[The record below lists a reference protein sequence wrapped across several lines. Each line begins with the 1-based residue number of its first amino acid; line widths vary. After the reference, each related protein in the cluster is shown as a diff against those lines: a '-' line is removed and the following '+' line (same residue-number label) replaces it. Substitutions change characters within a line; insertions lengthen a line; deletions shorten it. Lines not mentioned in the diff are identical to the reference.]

1 MLYLEVAG
9 HVWRSMKTYRVF
21 AGALIWIGAVI
32 ANPAHAANQVPYPNG
47 DVVAHSHFGNGN
59 IRAAVR
65 SAPLGWEVELPG
77 GHWVYCRRNCAET
90 LRVETLDFFN
100 ANGAG
105 SGQLTNEC
113 GIFGCLDLKYAQ

>member
-1 MLYLEVAG
+1 M
-9 HVWRSMKTYRVF
+9 WRSMTTLRTIGC
-21 AGALIWIGAVI
+21 AALVSFSVLLSTLAL
-32 ANPAHAANQVPYPNG
+32 AADQSSYPG
-47 DVVAHSHFGNGN
+47 GFVVAHSRFGNGV
-59 IRAAVR
+59 IKGQVRATV
-65 SAPLGWEVELPG
+65 LGWEVLLPG

-113 GIFGCLDLKYAQ
+113 GLFGCLDLKYGH